1 MGRGGNKEA
10 LFTEQNQSVKSS
22 QTEIPDLVQ
31 DTFQVNARKVNILPH
46 PNADAIELA
55 KVDDYL
61 AIVKK
66 GEYQTGDTV
75 IYIPEAA
82 IVPDN
87 IIKDL
92 GLEGRLAGG
101 TTVNDKKLKNRVK
114 AIRLRGTI
122 SQGLIYKPDFELI
135 EGQDYQEQLGIEKWS
150 PPIPRG
156 MSGQLQRAPI
166 NSYTKIQNIKKYPNV
181 FKEGESVVFTEK
193 LHGTC
198 TVTALVDNQLYVS
211 SKGLSSKS
219 LSLERQLDAQG
230 NDKNVYW
237 NMVEKYQLEDKLK
250 YIAEKYGGKE
260 VYIFGET
267 LGVQD
272 MKYGN
277 ENGNLDFRGFDIRV
291 DGRYLDYD
299 QQQALFQETGLPS
312 VPELYRGDY
321 SKQIIED
328 LASGTEIVT
337 GKEMHLREGGVLR
350 PVKERFSEQLEGR
363 AIVKVISPDY
373 LLRKGNATEYE

>member
-1 MGRGGNKEA
+1 MGRGGNKG
-10 LFTEQNQSVKSS
+10 LLLTEQNQSVKVV
-22 QTEIPDLVQ
+22 QNEIPDLVQ
-31 DTFQVNARKVNILPH
+31 DTFQVQARKVTILPH

-82 IVPDN
+82 IVPN
-87 IIKDL
+87 QIIKDL

-101 TTVNDKKLKNRVK
+101 TVVNGKKLKNRVK

-122 SQGLIYKPDFELI
+122 SQGLIYKPDFQLV
-135 EGQDYQEQLGIEKWS
+135 EGQDYQEQLGITKWS

-156 MSGQLQRAPI
+156 MSGQLKRAPI
-166 NSYTKIQNIKKYPNV
+166 SSYTKIQNIKKYPNV
-181 FKEGESVVFTEK
+181 FKEGEPIVFTEK

-198 TVTALVDNQLYVS
+198 TVTALVNNQLYVS

-219 LSLERQLDAQG
+219 LSLERQLDDQG

-237 NMVEKYQLEDKLK
+237 NMVEKYQLENKLRF
-250 YIAEKYGGKE
+250 IAEQYNGKE
-260 VYIFGET
+260 IYIFGET

-272 MKYGN
+272 IKYGN
-277 ENGNLDFRGFDIRV
+277 ENGQLDFRGFDIRV
-291 DGRYLDYD
+291 DGSYLDYD
-299 QQQALFQETGLPS
+299 QQKETFESLGIPV
-312 VPELYRGDY
+312 VPELYRGAYD
-321 SKQIIED
+321 KQVIED
-328 LASGTEIVT
+328 LASGCEVVT
-337 GKEMHLREGGVLR
+337 GKQIHLREGGVLK
-350 PVKERFSEQLEGR
+350 PIKERLSEQLEGR
-363 AIVKVISPDY
+363 AILKVISPDY
-373 LLRKGNATEYE
+373 LLRKGEATEYE